1 MLREMVAD
9 TQALG
14 YTTAS
19 ALSRGQ
25 FTVDLA
31 RAKSFARDPER
42 FATLTRFYVPLLPVT
57 PMSSPPLSTASPAS
71 APAISPLASPVKE
84 AEQGFYDVPGYTSYG
99 NEIAGVL
106 VTLKEPRLYDTPATW
121 RWVMRGKARI
131 WRVLRSEWTSE
142 ELAHWPIRRDVLRDV
157 QRQKERWLC

>member
-1 MLREMVAD
+1 MLYEVAAD
-9 TQALG
+9 IQALG

-19 ALSRGQ
+19 ALCRGQ

-57 PMSSPPLSTASPAS
+57 PISSPPLSTASPT

-84 AEQGFYDVPGYTSYG
+84 AEHGFYDMPGYTSYG

-106 VTLKEPRLYDTPATW
+106 VTLREHNLYNTPATW
-121 RWVMRGKARI
+121 RWVMRGKAKF